1 MNLIGGYLIIFFLYL
16 YNDILSNCFYS
27 ELFKLKTQ
35 TMKKQDEY
43 SSDRDT
49 FLGMFAE
56 IISYLR
62 QLVNKKAKTKNLYDT
77 ADVKQLLKASDS
89 TVYRLRKSGKLKFIK
104 IRGRIYYTIASVKKL
119 MKGK

>member
-1 MNLIGGYLIIFFLYL
+1 
-16 YNDILSNCFYS
+16 
-27 ELFKLKTQ
+27 
-35 TMKKQDEY
+35 MKKQDEY